1 LVYLALGVL
10 VGRLSR
16 VTLPAGALLVWALS
30 AAAPANGAIP
40 VAPPDGAK
48 VNSTPTLAWGPA
60 PGEDANQI
68 ELSPNR
74 ALADDGSFVDDPRKQ
89 RAQLDDTQTSFT
101 VPPSQPLIA
110 GTWYWHVELFNF
122 NIDPCCMVWTDVRR
136 IVVQDAPIK
145 LSSFRV
151 GFLRALD
158 ELVLR
163 IGYSDNS
170 ANLDARYRLV
180 FRKRRHGRK
189 LASVSGR
196 LDRGNF
202 QGGEAFD
209 AARRPKRLKRGKRYL
224 VRLELRDAAGHVARS
239 HYVPIRL

>member
-1 LVYLALGVL
+1 L
-10 VGRLSR
+10 
-16 VTLPAGALLVWALS
+16 AGALLVWGLS
-30 AAAPANGAIP
+30 AAAAAHGAIP

-48 VNSTPTLAWGPA
+48 VSSTPTLAWGPA

-74 ALADDGSFVDDPRKQ
+74 ALAGDGSFVDHPRKQ
-89 RAQLDDTQTSFT
+89 RAQLDDAQTSFT
-101 VPPSQPLIA
+101 VAPSQPLIA
-110 GTWYWHVELFNF
+110 GTWYWHVEMFNF
-122 NIDPCCMVWTDVRR
+122 AIDPCCELWTDVRR

-145 LSSFRV
+145 LSSFKL
-151 GFLRALD
+151 GFLRSLD

-170 ANLDARYRLV
+170 ANLGARYRLV
-180 FRKRRHGRK
+180 FKEHRHGRR
-189 LASVSGR
+189 LATVSGH
-196 LDRGNF
+196 LDKGNF

-209 AARRPKRLKRGKRYL
+209 SARRPKRLERGKRYL
-224 VRLELRDAAGHVARS
+224 VRLQLRDGAGHVARS